1 MVVVH
6 QKEGIEAVHLASGR
20 TICKVKHA
28 HYFQV
33 VILLIF
39 IMFLIDLFINFHVF
53 RGSSLVIS
61 KHFDLRF
68 QL

>member
-20 TICKVKHA
+20 TICKVKHV

-33 VILLIF
+33 VILFIF
-39 IMFLIDLFINFHVF
+39 IMF
-53 RGSSLVIS
+53 
-61 KHFDLRF
+61 
-68 QL
+68 